1 MACPRTHEYQSLRMT
16 TGEILVCPIETNCSL
31 LFLLISAKPGGLQL
45 DVTLLNTINNL
56 FFSGAMDSV
65 LSSNTPR
72 YLKFDTCSRGMR

>member
-16 TGEILVCPIETNCSL
+16 KGEILVCPIETDCSL
-31 LFLLISAKPGGLQL
+31 LFRLSSAK
-45 DVTLLNTINNL
+45 VACNL
-56 FFSGAMDSV
+56 MWLFWILSIICFYSGVMDSV